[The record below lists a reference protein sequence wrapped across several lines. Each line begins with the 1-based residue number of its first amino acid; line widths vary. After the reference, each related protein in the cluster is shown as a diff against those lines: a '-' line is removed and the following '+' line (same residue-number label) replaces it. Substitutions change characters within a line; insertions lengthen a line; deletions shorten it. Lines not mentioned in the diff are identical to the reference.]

1 LQPYKVILVEN
12 PELRAKNTAI
22 SLGQSQIVEASHL
35 IVFAN
40 EINFG
45 TQELM
50 ITSKTQAKQE
60 TTAESLQGYA
70 DFMKANITALSED
83 IRK

>member
-1 LQPYKVILVEN
+1 
-12 PELRAKNTAI
+12 
-22 SLGQSQIVEASHL
+22 LGQSQIVEASHL

-45 TQELM
+45 TTELM

-60 TTAESLQGYA
+60 FS
-70 DFMKANITALSED
+70 
-83 IRK
+83 